1 MATRFTVGK
10 EMKDG
15 SIRSIYGHWDGY
27 PAHVGKILNEH
38 YTNRSKIDQLLT
50 LGDLSSL
57 DKNIGE
63 KHDFDS
69 YQPDTWC
76 TFYGR
81 DRGESDVGPLIHE
94 SSEQWLDSRK
104 GNGCEDGYLWNGVS
118 WTTFKI

>member
-27 PAHVGKILNEH
+27 PAHAGNILNEH
-38 YTNRSKIDQLLT
+38 YTELSKIDQLLT

-57 DKNIGE
+57 GEDIGFQ
-63 KHDFDS
+63 HDFD
-69 YQPDTWC
+69 TGFEGMC

-81 DRGESDVGPLIHE
+81 DRGETGVGPIVHE
-94 SSEQWLDSRK
+94 SLDGWMDYRK
-104 GNGCEDGYLWNGVS
+104 GNGCEYGYLWNGVS
-118 WTTFKI
+118 WSTFKI